1 MKELVI
7 ISGKGGTG
15 KTTITACFASL
26 FENKVMA
33 DADVDAA
40 DLFILLDPE
49 VKQKTEF
56 RSGVVAQIDPELC
69 VQCDACRSLC
79 RFDAITEDYRVDPVS
94 CEGCGLCARICPE
107 EAVEL
112 KETVSGE
119 WYISDTKYG
128 PFVHARLG
136 VGEENSGK
144 LVTVVRHNAK
154 LLAEEQGLDWIV
166 VDGPPGIGC
175 PVIASITGSDAVLI
189 VTEPTLSGV
198 HDMKRVAELA
208 AYFHIPTAVCIN
220 KWDLNPEMTD
230 RIEAFCAEKGIIAAG
245 RVPYDRVVYEALVKR
260 KILVEHAPDS
270 PVAAEIRKVC
280 GKIMELAAGS
290 GKTRAKSSAAKS
302 SVGG

>member
-40 DLFILLDPE
+40 DLFILLDPD

-69 VQCDACRSLC
+69 VQCDVCRSLC
-79 RFDAITEDYRVDPVS
+79 RFEAITEDYRVDPVS
-94 CEGCGLCARICPE
+94 CEGCGLCARMCPE

-119 WYISDTKYG
+119 WYVSDTDYG

-136 VGEENSGK
+136 VGEENSGETRDRRPAQRQASGRRTGPGMDYRRRSAGDR
-144 LVTVVRHNAK
+144 VSGHRFHYGSGC
-154 LLAEEQGLDWIV
+154 GLDRH
-166 VDGPPGIGC
+166 GTH
-175 PVIASITGSDAVLI
+175 PVRRS
-189 VTEPTLSGV
+189 
-198 HDMKRVAELA
+198 R
-208 AYFHIPTAVCIN
+208 
-220 KWDLNPEMTD
+220 
-230 RIEAFCAEKGIIAAG
+230 
-245 RVPYDRVVYEALVKR
+245 YEAGGRARRVLSNPDGRLYQQMGPESR
-260 KILVEHAPDS
+260 K
-270 PVAAEIRKVC
+270 
-280 GKIMELAAGS
+280 
-290 GKTRAKSSAAKS
+290 
-302 SVGG
+302 